1 MMAGR
6 KEPGRIRAGIL
17 AVAVHLVFLGLLVFG
32 VSWQSREPAPVVAE
46 LWSRLPAPPPP
57 RPVLRSE
64 PKPAPEPAPEPK
76 PKPESKP
83 EPRVEP
89 KPAKADIELKAKQQK
104 EAKRKEE
111 LKRREEERR
120 EEAKRKEQE
129 KARQLQEQKELQ
141 ARLQAEEELIRQQRR
156 AAEEAARQQA
166 VAAVRV
172 EADYIGRITA
182 KVKQYLNRQPCL
194 QLGNPEALYEVRL
207 MPTGQLLVDLRLKK
221 SSGNAQCDQAIER
234 AILRAQ
240 PLPLPPDPALFDRFR
255 ELELKFRPNE

>member
-32 VSWQSREPAPVVAE
+32 VSWQSRESAPVVAE
-46 LWSRLPAPPPP
+46 LWSHLPAPPPP
-57 RPVLRSE
+57 APAPRSE
-64 PKPAPEPAPEPK
+64 PRPAPEPAPEPK
-76 PKPESKP
+76 PKP

-111 LKRREEERR
+111 LKRREEER
-120 EEAKRKEQE
+120 KEQE
-129 KARQLQEQKELQ
+129 KAKRLQEQKELQ

-166 VAAVRV
+166 AAARV

-194 QLGNPEALYEVRL
+194 PLGNPEALYEVRL
-207 MPTGQLLVDLRLKK
+207 MPTGQLLVDPRLKK
-221 SSGNAQCDQAIER
+221 TSGNAQCDQAIER